1 MEAKVQPTLS
11 LEERVARLEGALGW
25 SQTKVPL
32 GDSMFYAGVGLGIIS
47 LVFCYI
53 GLGTPNHY
61 YQFVFGAITV
71 ALAYHQGW
79 FALPQKTIHW
89 SAAIVNVAILAM
101 VYKLMIGS
109 GVVEPFFWA
118 KVPIVETKEAG
129 GAFSVI
135 PSADIRW
142 EKTALAEWSI
152 DLTIVQ
158 TFLLLVTL
166 IGALFEFQP
175 FASLTAFLLVL
186 VSLPALVGFDWHW
199 VFPAVITAAISL
211 YLQSAESN
219 IEA

>member
-1 MEAKVQPTLS
+1 MEAKIQPVLS

-32 GDSMFYAGVGLGIIS
+32 GSSMFLAGGILGIVS
-47 LVFCYI
+47 VVLCFV

-61 YQFVFGAITV
+61 YQFVFAGITV

-79 FALPQKTIHW
+79 FALPKQHLHW
-89 SAAIVNVAILAM
+89 SLALVNVLMLAM
-101 VYKLMIGS
+101 LYKLVIGS

-118 KVPIVETKEAG
+118 KVPVLESKEAAG
-129 GAFSVI
+129 GFSVI
-135 PSADIRW
+135 PKASITW
-142 EKTALAEWSI
+142 EKTALAAWSI

-175 FASLTAFLLVL
+175 FASLTAFLLVV
-186 VSLPALVGFDWHW
+186 VSLPALVDFNWHL
-199 VFPAVITAAISL
+199 VFPAIITGAISL
-211 YLQSAESN
+211 YFQSAESN
-219 IEA
+219 IES